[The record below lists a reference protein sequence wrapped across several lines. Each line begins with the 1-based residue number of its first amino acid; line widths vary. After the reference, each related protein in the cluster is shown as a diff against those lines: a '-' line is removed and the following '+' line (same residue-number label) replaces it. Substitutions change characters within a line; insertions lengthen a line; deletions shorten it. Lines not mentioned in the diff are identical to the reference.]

1 MKKVTLCFNSAKK
14 LTDSEYNMTYIC
26 ASLYRPPEL
35 FFGEGYTEAIVGNLW
50 CDKTHQIMQD
60 LWALGCKN
68 GKLSNM

>member
-1 MKKVTLCFNSAKK
+1 
-14 LTDSEYNMTYIC
+14 MTYIC